1 MFKAKKVNDV
11 CILLYLPYYFE
22 SEAFFELALESTNIG
37 SDFILLRNN
46 CFP

>member
-11 CILLYLPYYFE
+11 CVLLYLPYYLE
-22 SEAFFELALESTNIG
+22 SEAFFELAIESTNVG
-37 SDFILLRNN
+37 SNFILLSNN